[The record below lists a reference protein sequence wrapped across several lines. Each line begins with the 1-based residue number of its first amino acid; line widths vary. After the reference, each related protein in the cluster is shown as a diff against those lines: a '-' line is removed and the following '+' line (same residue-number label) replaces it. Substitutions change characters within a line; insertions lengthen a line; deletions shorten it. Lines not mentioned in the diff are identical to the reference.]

1 MNSQGFV
8 EIKLHNIRCK
18 TTDGHNDDVS
28 NDIESVSTEPPRGK
42 AVGDPLW
49 CEECENEPNV
59 PYVKFNDDDVQ
70 LTKVK
75 CDYAPVEI
83 QSIMSKYKDHDEN
96 EIVDLNNWD
105 KLEKL

>member
-1 MNSQGFV
+1 M
-8 EIKLHNIRCK
+8 
-18 TTDGHNDDVS
+18 
-28 NDIESVSTEPPRGK
+28 
-42 AVGDPLW
+42 
-49 CEECENEPNV
+49 

-96 EIVDLNNWD
+96 DDDDPEVYIVVSRCVLQTRTQA
-105 KLEKL
+105 LFVIRH